1 MTNKKTSISII
12 GAGYVGYSLGILLAR
27 NNNVKI
33 LDIDKSKVELIN
45 NNKSPIEDNY
55 IDEFIKKNELDL
67 CATQDKEDALSN
79 SEHII
84 IATPTNY
91 DESLDYFDTTSVEEA
106 ISQSIKYNKEALI
119 IIKSTIPIGFTDKII
134 QKFKY
139 EDIVFSP
146 EFLRE
151 GRALEDN
158 LYPSRIIVSNNS
170 NKSQEFANL
179 LKDNAIRKDIEC
191 FFPSIKESECIKL
204 FSNTFLAMRVGFF
217 NELDSYALVNNLNT
231 KHIIDG
237 VCSDDRIGNYYNNP
251 SFGYGGYCLPKD
263 TKQLLSNFSDI
274 PQNLLKA
281 IVDTNETRKELLI
294 NHIKSLN
301 VRSVGIYRLQMKK
314 DSDNFRESS
323 IYDILNGLF
332 MNKINTLIYEP
343 IIKAKSY
350 KGYKVEKDIN
360 KFKNYC
366 DLIIA
371 NRVDKELHDVKDKLF
386 SRDIFMENSD
396 K

>member
-1 MTNKKTSISII
+1 MTTKKNSISII
-12 GAGYVGYSLGILLAR
+12 GAGYVGYSLGILLAKK
-27 NNNVKI
+27 NKVKI

-79 SEHII
+79 SEYII

-106 ISQSIKYNKEALI
+106 ISQSIEYNKKALI

-170 NKSQEFANL
+170 NKSQKFANL
-179 LKDNAIRKDIEC
+179 LKENALRKDIEC

-217 NELDSYALVNNLNT
+217 NELDSFALVNDLNS

-281 IVDTNETRKELLI
+281 IVDTNETRKEFLI

-323 IYDILNGLF
+323 IYDILDGLS
-332 MNKINTLIYEP
+332 MNKINTFIYEP
-343 IIKAKSY
+343 IIETESY
-350 KGYKVEKDIN
+350 QGYKVEKDIN
-360 KFKNYC
+360 KFKKDS

-371 NRVDKELHDVKDKLF
+371 NRIDKELLDVKDKLF
-386 SRDIFMENSD
+386 SRDIFMEN
-396 K
+396 

>member
-1 MTNKKTSISII
+1 MKNKKNFISII
-12 GAGYVGYSLGILLAR
+12 GAGYVGYSLGILLSR

-33 LDIDKSKVELIN
+33 LDIDKSKVDLIN

-67 CATQDKEDALSN
+67 SATQDKEEALSN
-79 SEHII
+79 SEYII

-106 ISQSIKYNKEALI
+106 VSQSIKYNKKALI
-119 IIKSTIPIGFTDKII
+119 IIKSTIPIGFTDNII
-134 QKFKY
+134 QRFKY

-158 LYPSRIIVSNNS
+158 LYPSRIIVSNNT

-179 LKDNAIRKDIEC
+179 LKDNAAKKDIEC
-191 FFPSIKESECIKL
+191 FFPPIKESECIKL
-204 FSNTFLAMRVGFF
+204 FSNAFLAMRVGFF

-281 IVDTNETRKELLI
+281 IVDSNETRKEFLI

-301 VRSVGIYRLQMKK
+301 VKSVGIYRLQMKK

-323 IYDILNGLF
+323 IYDILNGLSK
-332 MNKINTLIYEP
+332 NKINTLIYEP
-343 IIKAKSY
+343 IIEAKSY

-360 KFKNYC
+360 KFKNCC

-371 NRVDKELHDVKDKLF
+371 NRVYKELHDVKDKLF
-386 SRDIFMENSD
+386 SRDIFMKN
-396 K
+396 

>member
-55 IDEFIKKNELDL
+55 IDEFIKNNELDL
-67 CATQDKEDALSN
+67 YATQDKEEALSN
-79 SEHII
+79 SEYII

-106 ISQSIKYNKEALI
+106 ISQSIKYNKNALI
-119 IIKSTIPIGFTDKII
+119 IVKSTIPIGFTDKIT

-151 GRALEDN
+151 GRALKDN
-158 LYPSRIIVSNNS
+158 LHPSRIIVSNNS
-170 NKSQEFANL
+170 TKSRKFGNL
-179 LKDNAIRKDIEC
+179 LKEAALSDDFEC
-191 FFPSIKESECIKL
+191 FFPSTKESECIKL
-204 FSNTFLAMRVGFF
+204 FSNTFLAMRVSFF
-217 NELDSYALVNNLNT
+217 NELDSFALVNNLNS
-231 KHIIDG
+231 KRIIDG
-237 VCSDDRIGNYYNNP
+237 VCSDDRIGNFYNNP

-263 TKQLLSNFSDI
+263 TKQLLSNFSSV
-274 PQNLLKA
+274 PQNIIEA
-281 IVDTNETRKELLI
+281 IVDANRTRKI
-294 NHIKSLN
+294 FIVNYIKSLKPK
-301 VRSVGIYRLQMKK
+301 SVGIYRLLMKK
-314 DSDNFRESS
+314 DSDNFRESA
-323 IYDILNGLF
+323 IHDILFELSL
-332 MNKINTLIYEP
+332 NKIKILIYEP
-343 IIKAKSY
+343 TIK
-350 KGYKVEKDIN
+350 N
-360 KFKNYC
+360 KNYEGYDLEKNLNVFKQNS

-371 NRVDKELHDVKDKLF
+371 NRISNDLHDVKEKLF
-386 SRDIFMENSD
+386 SRDIFMEN
-396 K
+396 